1 METTEDWQGI
11 KEILV
16 ILAHPDDPEFFL
28 GGTIARWVA
37 ERHTVRYVLLTK
49 GEKGAVDQSISPGE
63 LSVLRVQ
70 EQNDAANVLGVKSV
84 EFLDYFDGEILPDLE
99 MRQQIVRA
107 IRKYRPNILVT
118 CDPGLL
124 FPRIDSINHPDH
136 RYTGLVVLDA
146 VFPAAGNR
154 LYFPQLLEE
163 GLLPHEVDEVWLSL
177 TGRPNV
183 LLDVTKY
190 WQKKISAL
198 RCHKS
203 QIVDLDRF
211 EQKRIE
217 KLNLA
222 PKQPFKVEEKFH
234 RINFRRSPQ

>member
-1 METTEDWQGI
+1 
-11 KEILV
+11 
-16 ILAHPDDPEFFL
+16 
-28 GGTIARWVA
+28 
-37 ERHTVRYVLLTK
+37 
-49 GEKGAVDQSISPGE
+49 
-63 LSVLRVQ
+63 
-70 EQNDAANVLGVKSV
+70 
-84 EFLDYFDGEILPDLE
+84 
-99 MRQQIVRA
+99 VRA

-190 WQKKISAL
+190 WQKKILAL